1 MRSAFSTIALNSRQR
16 CNPIELPLDRPLVL
30 GVLNVTPDSFS
41 DGGRFASTEDAIEA
55 GLKLAREGADV
66 VDVGGESTRPGS
78 SPVPVQEE
86 LVRVVPVVRALTE
99 AGVSVS
105 IDTRKPAV
113 ALECLRAGAQ
123 IVNDIYA
130 LQAPGMIELC
140 AEWGC
145 TVCLMHMKGEP
156 QTMQQSPDYE
166 DVVDEVFNFLGER
179 VRQCEIGGIAHDRIW
194 IDPGIGFGKT
204 VFHNLSLLRALPGL
218 ASMGHPVLVGVSRK
232 SFLGKITGVEDPGD
246 RLEATLAAE
255 VFAALAGAE
264 IIRTHDVR
272 ATRRALAVLS
282 ALGPDVEGD

>member
-78 SPVPVQEE
+78 SPVAVQEE